1 MIIWVITHFVHR
13 STYNKRVNISA
24 FGSIRHRLQKQQIR
38 RNWNHKDPNLVEE
51 MYTTCPL
58 ICWCSSM
65 FSLLWC
71 KILLLY
77 NEYSP
82 FRRSNFYHTWN
93 ISYRTI
99 STPSFLVKIGTCLGL
114 NSLVLTVKTHQ
125 PCFRLFARGVFL
137 SVISSASLPF
147 FCRHPAILDFCG
159 GYRWQLVPRLP
170 FPVPPLPAPP
180 SPLPVPRFSNI
191 HLRCHAL
198 LTALHLPLE
207 TIWSCKKDRK
217 ERYWGQLFWQMER
230 DISVRPIEMTRP
242 VTVDHLQ
249 S

>member
-71 KILLLY
+71 KILLHY

-99 STPSFLVKIGTCLGL
+99 STPSFLVKIATCLGL

-137 SVISSASLPF
+137 SVISSASLAF
-147 FCRHPAILDFCG
+147 FCRHPAILDFCA
-159 GYRWQLVPRLP
+159 GYRCQLVPRLP
-170 FPVPPLPAPP
+170 FPFPVPR
-180 SPLPVPRFSNI
+180 SQLPVPRFPFPVQRFI
-191 HLRCHAL
+191 K
-198 LTALHLPLE
+198 
-207 TIWSCKKDRK
+207 WSCF
-217 ERYWGQLFWQMER
+217 L
-230 DISVRPIEMTRP
+230 T
-242 VTVDHLQ
+242 TVARFDK
-249 S
+249 

>member
-71 KILLLY
+71 KILLHY

-147 FCRHPAILDFCG
+147 FCRHPTILDFCG
-159 GYRWQLVPRLP
+159 GYRWQLVPRFP
-170 FPVPPLPAPP
+170 FPVPR
-180 SPLPVPRFSNI
+180 SPFLVEFKIRRHRMI
-191 HLRCHAL
+191 
-198 LTALHLPLE
+198 
-207 TIWSCKKDRK
+207 
-217 ERYWGQLFWQMER
+217 
-230 DISVRPIEMTRP
+230 
-242 VTVDHLQ
+242 
-249 S
+249 

>member
-1 MIIWVITHFVHR
+1 
-13 STYNKRVNISA
+13 
-24 FGSIRHRLQKQQIR
+24 
-38 RNWNHKDPNLVEE
+38 
-51 MYTTCPL
+51 MYTTYPL

-71 KILLLY
+71 KILLHY

-82 FRRSNFYHTWN
+82 FRRSNTYHTWN

-99 STPSFLVKIGTCLGL
+99 STISFLVKIGTCLGL

-137 SVISSASLPF
+137 SVISRASLPF

-170 FPVPPLPAPP
+170 FPVP
-180 SPLPVPRFSNI
+180 RFSNI
-191 HLRCHAL
+191 RWWSIKVCKDGAECKYQAHVTYREARDYRSIFIQEKNYKKKSLINIRGWKLSLIGKKTNYVLCVRKLVITFSVERLLHFAL
-198 LTALHLPLE
+198 KILLH
-207 TIWSCKKDRK
+207 IWGHS
-217 ERYWGQLFWQMER
+217 
-230 DISVRPIEMTRP
+230 
-242 VTVDHLQ
+242 
-249 S
+249 

>member
-1 MIIWVITHFVHR
+1 MIPTFSFKKYDTFSAFSYLHFCTWQQWKTDHAVINCTAVMIIWVVTHFVHR

-71 KILLLY
+71 KILLHY

-99 STPSFLVKIGTCLGL
+99 STPSFLVKIATCLGL

-147 FCRHPAILDFCG
+147 FCRHPAILDFCVS
-159 GYRWQLVPRLP
+159 YRWQIVPRLP
-170 FPVPPLPAPP
+170 FPVPR

-191 HLRCHAL
+191 REEAL
-198 LTALHLPLE
+198 VG
-207 TIWSCKKDRK
+207 I
-217 ERYWGQLFWQMER
+217 Y
-230 DISVRPIEMTRP
+230 
-242 VTVDHLQ
+242 
-249 S
+249 